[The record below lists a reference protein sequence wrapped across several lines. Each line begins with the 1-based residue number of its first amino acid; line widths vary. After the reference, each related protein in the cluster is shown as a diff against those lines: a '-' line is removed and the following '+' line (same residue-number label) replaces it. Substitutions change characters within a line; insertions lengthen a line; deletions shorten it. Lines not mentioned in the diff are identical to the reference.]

1 MLSSTTPW
9 AAPSRKEEGG
19 VCEDRHTHPQHAQDM
34 DAGSRTSGEQVSP
47 ENFRF
52 PRVVSWA
59 AHARSYP
66 SPMIRAM
73 RGGLIF
79 LMIRATYGRGGDNKL
94 VSRSSRDSS
103 EPDDS
108 RHVWARRANVLQR
121 DSLNRVSGYS
131 L

>member
-47 ENFRF
+47 ENFRV

-66 SPMIRAM
+66 PDDPRHAGRAY
-73 RGGLIF
+73 F
-79 LMIRATYGRGGDNKL
+79 PMIRATYGRGGDNKL

>member
-52 PRVVSWA
+52 SSCRVLGRPRPILS
-59 AHARSYP
+59 
-66 SPMIRAM
+66 
-73 RGGLIF
+73 
-79 LMIRATYGRGGDNKL
+79 K
-94 VSRSSRDSS
+94 
-103 EPDDS
+103 PDDP
-108 RHVWARRANVLQR
+108 RHAGRAYFPDDPCHVWAGR
-121 DSLNRVSGYS
+121 G
-131 L
+131 

>member
-1 MLSSTTPW
+1 MCVRIGTLTPNMPKTW
-9 AAPSRKEEGG
+9 MRVVGLPVSRCHRKIS
-19 VCEDRHTHPQHAQDM
+19 D
-34 DAGSRTSGEQVSP
+34 
-47 ENFRF
+47 F

-66 SPMIRAM
+66 SPMIRDM

-79 LMIRATYGRGGDNKL
+79 PMIRATYGRGGDNKL